1 MKFGASQL
9 RFEDLHY
16 SLSDG
21 YVATRLL
28 FRLICNLP
36 ELNIWIS
43 GIEYK
48 DFSIRLLPIYD
59 L

>member
-21 YVATRLL
+21 YCVMLYAAKLMC
-28 FRLICNLP
+28 RLICNLRADGYVATK
-36 ELNIWIS
+36 LMCRFIS
-43 GIEYK
+43 N
-48 DFSIRLLPIYD
+48 SP
-59 L
+59 